1 MTQENAATAQTS
13 EESITGRSVFLVE
26 TTAAGIAVQTALLAN
41 DGRLLRAPAVFPDA
55 EYAFS
60 QIEELKRLVSRHF
73 SEAAR
78 VGAQVVAAQRQQS
91 DPSVTPETTVV
102 SAATPLVSEEVTE
115 ATPTSKR
122 ARASGKK

>member
-1 MTQENAATAQTS
+1 MTQEDATQAQGT

-91 DPSVTPETTVV
+91 EPSVTPETTVV
-102 SAATPLVSEEVTE
+102 SAETPLVSEEVAE
-115 ATPTSKR
+115 ATSSVKRSRAASK
-122 ARASGKK
+122 K